1 LYTSKGYVNS
11 GAYIPGSQSFDT
23 QGGVVKI
30 EIIEGRVEDIVVTG
44 TQRLDPNY
52 IKSRIALGA
61 NKPLKIDRLIES
73 LRLLQLDPLIKSIS
87 TELVAGKDPG
97 TSIVQLKIAENLTWK
112 AGVNIANNRTP
123 SIGDIQTQVYA
134 SQSNLTGLG
143 DGIGI
148 SYGRSQAS
156 NALDLNY
163 TLPLNPHNGTLKL
176 QYGLSNSRV
185 IEAPFDRLDING
197 TAQDLSLSYRQPLI
211 QSPSEEFAL
220 GLTLGRKETN
230 TGYLFA
236 ITGEKIGYPSPG
248 ADVNGIT
255 RITAARFFQDYTI
268 RDTQQVFAARSQ
280 VSMGI
285 NALGATVTP
294 SSPDGKFLSWRGQA
308 QYVRALAPDSIFL
321 VKLES
326 QLADRPLV
334 ALEQIG
340 FGGQDTV
347 RGYRQDLV
355 LGDSG
360 VIASAEARFPIFT
373 PPGSKQLLQIVPFVD
388 FGVAWNKPPFATTTP
403 STIGSAGLGLR
414 YQGGDN
420 FFAKLD
426 YGIPFTSIEQ
436 VKRTAQEKGFY
447 FSLGY
452 NHSF

>member
-1 LYTSKGYVNS
+1 
-11 GAYIPGSQSFDT
+11 
-23 QGGVVKI
+23 
-30 EIIEGRVEDIVVTG
+30 
-44 TQRLDPNY
+44 
-52 IKSRIALGA
+52 
-61 NKPLKIDRLIES
+61 
-73 LRLLQLDPLIKSIS
+73 
-87 TELVAGKDPG
+87 
-97 TSIVQLKIAENLTWK
+97 TWK

-143 DGIGI
+143 DGIGV

-156 NALDLNY
+156 NAFDFNY

-197 TAQDLSLSYRQPLI
+197 TAQDMSLSYRQPLI
-211 QSPSEEFAL
+211 QSSSEEFAL

-230 TGYLFA
+230 TNYLFS
-236 ITGEKIGYPSPG
+236 IIKEKVGYPSPG
-248 ADVNGIT
+248 ADANGIT
-255 RITAARFFQDYTI
+255 RVSAARFFQDYTI

-280 VSMGI
+280 ISLGV
-285 NALGATVTP
+285 NALGATITP
-294 SSPDGKFLSWRGQA
+294 SSPDGKFLTWRGQA

-326 QLADRPLV
+326 QLADRPLL

-360 VIASAEARFPIFT
+360 VVASAEARFPIFST
-373 PPGSKQLLQIVPFVD
+373 PGSKQLLQIVPFVD
-388 FGVAWNKPPFATTTP
+388 FGVAWNKPPIASTTP
-403 STIGSAGLGLR
+403 NTLGSVGLGLR
-414 YQGGDN
+414 YQGGEN
-420 FFAKLD
+420 FSAKLD
-426 YGIPFTSIEQ
+426 YGIPFTSISQE
-436 VKRTAQEKGFY
+436 KRTVQEKGLH